1 MRRIVTD
8 PRKAAR
14 FCLGALGWR
23 PQVFWQDAVLQDIID
38 ALEGYA
44 LYRLG
49 TDAAEARLPPS
60 AAFLKQMAA
69 QFPDSH
75 E

>member
-14 FCLGALGWR
+14 FCLGALGWT
-23 PQVFWQDAVLQDIID
+23 PQVFWHQALLQDMID

-60 AAFLKQMAA
+60 AAFLAEMSA
-69 QFPDSH
+69 QFPDCH